1 MYLQITARI
10 DPVKAIHTTDTAEG
24 TRAAYSPKCSL
35 ANKKPKAL
43 DFIEVSI
50 AMVRQATS
58 PNPNT
63 RGRPYPTKPPIKWS
77 KKTGHWSISPAL
89 RIGPATCATAL
100 ATKRHVET
108 TPTTGANGR
117 MVLTNLGKKWLA
129 DIPMAMGAKT
139 TLDKSWYEWG
149 KGQSAWV
156 GRQQQHHER
165 CRWLPEGW
173 TPQYRQ
179 HQQEQLFQEWLCKSM
194 ECKQ

>member
-63 RGRPYPTKPPIKWS
+63 RGRPYPTKPPIK
-77 KKTGHWSISPAL
+77 
-89 RIGPATCATAL
+89 
-100 ATKRHVET
+100 
-108 TPTTGANGR
+108 
-117 MVLTNLGKKWLA
+117 
-129 DIPMAMGAKT
+129 
-139 TLDKSWYEWG
+139 
-149 KGQSAWV
+149 
-156 GRQQQHHER
+156 
-165 CRWLPEGW
+165 
-173 TPQYRQ
+173 
-179 HQQEQLFQEWLCKSM
+179 
-194 ECKQ
+194 